1 MSAHSTHT
9 LRQRLRL
16 YWVMDGSD
24 LDTEAGRARVT
35 DALQSGV
42 GCVQLRDKHSSTR
55 TFIARTRTLLRLAQP
70 WHVLVIVND
79 RVDVALAAGAHG
91 VHLGQSDTPLRQAR
105 ALLGTNAIIGLSI
118 EHLHQ
123 LHEPDALAADYLAI
137 SPVFDTPTKTNT
149 APAWGLQGLR
159 QARQATQAPL
169 VAIGGIDTAR
179 LPEVWATGVDGV
191 AVVRAISTAADTG
204 AASTHLRSLM
214 AQARPWRVPR
224 VLAIAGSDSGGC
236 AGIQADLKT
245 NTAPAWGLQGLRQA
259 RQATQAPLVAIGGI
273 DTARLPEVWATG
285 VDGVAVVR
293 AISTAADTGAAST
306 HLRSLMAQAR
316 PWRVPRVLAIAGSD
330 SGGCAGIQA
339 DLKTC
344 AALGCHGMSAV
355 TALTVQNTVGVQ
367 AIHAA
372 PPAFLAQQIESV
384 LSDIGADALKIG
396 MLHDE
401 ATVDVVAQAVR
412 EHPNLPTVLDPVMV
426 ATSGDALITPPT
438 VQRLR
443 QQLFAHC
450 SLITPNLDEL
460 GLLAGRP
467 IQDLNSALDA
477 AHQLIDQGARAVLVK
492 GGHLQGARLTDTLID
507 ASGVRWQRSAPRLI
521 SHNLHGTGCSL
532 SSAIAAH
539 LAQGLSLVEAVEA
552 AHIWVRAALLGAL
565 DLRLGAGHG
574 PLNHFHHPLP
584 LQLLNSSR
592 A

>member
-9 LRQRLRL
+9 LRQQLRL

-169 VAIGGIDTAR
+169 VAIGGIDAAR

-214 AQARPWRVPR
+214 AQARPWRV
-224 VLAIAGSDSGGC
+224 A
-236 AGIQADLKT
+236 
-245 NTAPAWGLQGLRQA
+245 
-259 RQATQAPLVAIGGI
+259 
-273 DTARLPEVWATG
+273 
-285 VDGVAVVR
+285 
-293 AISTAADTGAAST
+293 
-306 HLRSLMAQAR
+306 
-316 PWRVPRVLAIAGSD
+316 RVLAIAGSD

-355 TALTVQNTVGVQ
+355 TALTAQNTVGVQ

-450 SLITPNLDEL
+450 SVITPNLDEL
-460 GLLAGRP
+460 GLLAGRA